1 MLTDQ
6 YRGKNLPLQLLYGK
20 YDNVEIPLVFR
31 QEKGYGGKNE
41 DWVVKSIIVTPYTH
55 NGNPIIQ
62 SIYDGQQEFIEHPI
76 TREFRAEDVL
86 KIVRN
91 GDFTTKRGK
100 FGKLNS
106 VYTLNSNK
114 VIINEK
120 GKVITVFSNRQGR
133 KFGIGKGYIKWNMRN
148 IML

>member
-1 MLTDQ
+1 M
-6 YRGKNLPLQLLYGK
+6 
-20 YDNVEIPLVFR
+20 
-31 QEKGYGGKNE
+31 
-41 DWVVKSIIVTPYTH
+41 
-55 NGNPIIQ
+55 
-62 SIYDGQQEFIEHPI
+62 
-76 TREFRAEDVL
+76 L

-133 KFGIGKGYIKWNMRN
+133 KFGIGKGYIK
-148 IML
+148 